1 MVAVLPVPAAQ
12 TRVYTRVDL
21 VTPNDG
27 ADLPR
32 LAEALFIGVG
42 GTLRFD
48 NAEGVTINTTV
59 PAGIFPCR
67 AGRVHNTG
75 TAATF
80 ILALVG

>member
-1 MVAVLPVPAAQ
+1 MTAVITTPASQ
-12 TRVYTRVDL
+12 TRVYRKVDL

-32 LAEALFIGVG
+32 VAEALFIGAG
-42 GTLRFD
+42 GTLNFD
-48 NAEGVTINTTV
+48 NAEGVTIATTV
-59 PAGIFPCR
+59 PAGLFPVTCTRVR
-67 AGRVHNTG
+67 ATG